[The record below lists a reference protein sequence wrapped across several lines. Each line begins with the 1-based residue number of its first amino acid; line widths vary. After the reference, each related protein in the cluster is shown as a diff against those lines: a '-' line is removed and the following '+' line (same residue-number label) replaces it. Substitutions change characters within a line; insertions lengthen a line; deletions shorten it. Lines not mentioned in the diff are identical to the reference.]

1 MNKFFRWYYQNK
13 NKFWV
18 IVLMI
23 LGSYALILLLNKYAS
38 NNKNQTTIKQNYTNP
53 STIESEY
60 SVVSGTYV
68 DKNNISKANDVIDK
82 FISYC
87 NNKEFINAYDLL
99 SEECKE
105 EKYPLVEDFV
115 NNYCNKIFK
124 TTKIYE
130 MQNWKN
136 KTYRIKLYD
145 NPMETGREGNG
156 EFIEDYFTIVE
167 KNGKILLS
175 INSYS

>member
-18 IVLMI
+18 IVLVI
-23 LGSYALILLLNKYAS
+23 IGSYGLLLLLN
-38 NNKNQTTIKQNYTNP
+38 NNALNTGSYISTQPNYTNP
-53 STIESEY
+53 NTIQSEY
-60 SVVSGTYV
+60 SVISNEYI
-68 DKNNISKANDVIDK
+68 DKSEIADANKIIDK

-87 NNKEFINAYDLL
+87 NEKNFEAAYNLL
-99 SEECKE
+99 SENCKD
-105 EKYPLVEDFV
+105 EKFPNLSTFID
-115 NNYCNKIFK
+115 NYCNEIFK

-145 NPMETGREGNG
+145 NPMETRNKRKWRICRRL
-156 EFIEDYFTIVE
+156 FYNCR
-167 KNGKILLS
+167 KKW
-175 INSYS
+175 

>member
-18 IVLMI
+18 IVLII
-23 LGSYALILLLNKYAS
+23 LGSYAIILLLDNYS
-38 NNKNQTTIKQNYTNP
+38 TNNRNYTTTKQNYTNP

-60 SVVSGTYV
+60 SIISSEYV
-68 DKNNISKANDVIDK
+68 DKSDIAEANKIIDK

-87 NNKEFINAYDLL
+87 NNKDFVDAYDLI
-99 SEECKE
+99 SEDCKNQI
-105 EKYPLVEDFV
+105 YPTLKDFV

-124 TTKIYE
+124 TSKIYE

-145 NPMETGREGNG
+145 NPMETGTEGNG
-156 EFIEDYFTIVE
+156 EFIEAYFTIVE

-175 INSYS
+175 INIYS

>member
-18 IVLMI
+18 IVLII
-23 LGSYALILLLNKYAS
+23 LGSYAVILLLNNYSAS
-38 NNKNQTTIKQNYTNP
+38 SKEDTPIKQDYTNP
-53 STIESEY
+53 STVESEY
-60 SVVSGTYV
+60 SIVSGKYI
-68 DKNNISKANDVIDK
+68 DKSVISNANKVIDK

-87 NNKEFINAYDLL
+87 NNKEFINAYNLI
-99 SEECKE
+99 SEECKNE
-105 EKYPLVEDFV
+105 MFPTVEDFI
-115 NNYCNKIFK
+115 NNYCNEIFK

-136 KTYRIKLYD
+136 RTYRIKLYD

-156 EFIEDYFTIVE
+156 EFIENYFTIIE

-175 INSYS
+175 ISNYS

>member
-18 IVLMI
+18 IVLII
-23 LGSYALILLLNKYAS
+23 LGSYAAILLLNKYSS
-38 NNKNQTTIKQNYTNP
+38 NNEKQKVVKQNYTNP
-53 STIESEY
+53 STVETEY
-60 SVVSGTYV
+60 SVISGEYIEKS
-68 DKNNISKANDVIDK
+68 DIAEANKIIDK

-87 NNKEFINAYDLL
+87 NNREFIAAYDLI
-99 SEECKE
+99 SEECRNQMF
-105 EKYPLVEDFV
+105 PTVEDFI
-115 NNYCNKIFK
+115 NNYCNEIFK

-130 MQNWKN
+130 MQNWEN
-136 KTYRIKLYD
+136 KTYRIKLYN
-145 NPMETGREGNG
+145 NPMETGVEGNG